1 MHFNRNI
8 VIFIAFLTLISCFDM
23 TYVINNM
30 DPATAHQT
38 TKMTGFLSGRTH
50 PQYTGYIEIEK
61 ETNTYAFFWLMQSE
75 KFSNPQDT
83 ATVNFMSGGP
93 GCSSQNANFMELGPW
108 ILNFDG
114 SGNYRNNPYS
124 WDKKY
129 NLLFIDQP
137 RGTGF
142 SVSDNHAYNEDQIAK
157 DYVKV
162 LEILFEKFPEFN
174 TQNNGFYLT
183 GESFGGHYVP
193 SISNALLNVPGI
205 FLKGIAVGDGM
216 FDAKY
221 QGAAY
226 MGFGKAQSCFDFND
240 EQKMQ
245 SLYNSMLRSL
255 DKQDFSS
262 ATDLFFE
269 MQSLVADNCGFENV
283 YNILLGKAYPDSTS
297 KLLNE
302 KNTKKTLHV
311 PAEVRYEMCNGGVYN
326 DLHNDMSTSVMPAIE
341 NVIKAGKK
349 VLIYNGNLDEIIPAY
364 SSELMIRKLNV
375 PLISKY
381 LTAKTK
387 SWKSADNQYHWGWYR
402 QVDNFTHLIVN
413 GAGHMVPL
421 DQPEAASVMLDNLID
436 GTF

>member
-1 MHFNRNI
+1 MMFKFLIFFVII
-8 VIFIAFLTLISCFDM
+8 VVVSCFDQK
-23 TYVINNM
+23 YVINDM
-30 DPATAHQT
+30 DPETAHQI

-142 SVSDNHAYNEDQIAK
+142 SVSDNLVSTEDELAK

-174 TQNNGFYLT
+174 TQNNGFYLM
-183 GESFGGHYVP
+183 GESFAGHYVP
-193 SISNALLNVPGI
+193 SISNALLNVPAI

-216 FDAKY
+216 FAVGY
-221 QGAAY
+221 QAPAY
-226 MGFGKAQSCFDFND
+226 MSFGKAQSCFSFDD
-240 EQKMQ
+240 EQQMQ
-245 SLYNSMLRSL
+245 SLYNQLTRAL
-255 DKQDFSS
+255 DQQNYKD
-262 ATDLFFE
+262 ATDIFFS
-269 MQSLVADNCGFENV
+269 MQTLTSSSCGFENV
-283 YNILLGKAYPDSTS
+283 YDILLGHAYPDTQH
-297 KLLNE
+297 KLLNQPSI
-302 KNTKKTLHV
+302 KQTLHV
-311 PAEVRYEMCNGGVYN
+311 FEEVEYEMCSMDVHGH
-326 DLHNDMSTSVMPAIE
+326 LHDDMSTSVTPALE

-375 PLISKY
+375 PLAKKY
-381 LTAKTK
+381 FNTKTH
-387 SWKSADNQYHWGWYR
+387 SWRSSDDQYLWGWYR
-402 QVDNFTHLIVN
+402 QVDNLTHLIVN
-413 GAGHMVPL
+413 GAGHLVPM
-421 DQPEAASVMLDNLID
+421 DQPEAASAMLDKFIIGD
-436 GTF
+436 F